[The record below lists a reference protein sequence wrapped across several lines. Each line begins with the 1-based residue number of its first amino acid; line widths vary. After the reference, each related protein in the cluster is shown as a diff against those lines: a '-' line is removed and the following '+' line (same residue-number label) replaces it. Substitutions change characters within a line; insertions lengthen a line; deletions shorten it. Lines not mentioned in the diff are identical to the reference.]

1 MNNWAICL
9 QILFILNVLL
19 IHSES
24 KISTITLNE
33 SAKKRN
39 QTLYT
44 QLNSWGEETDEGQN
58 LKIIPKSKAKG
69 KVKLNN
75 SFSNGIMAFLHS
87 DIAKVLN
94 KYYIHKAYKVKNYKL
109 KDMHADGI
117 R

>member
-1 MNNWAICL
+1 MNNWATCL

-33 SAKKRN
+33 LAKKRN
-39 QTLYT
+39 LTLYT

-58 LKIIPKSKAKG
+58 LKIIPKSKARG

-75 SFSNGIMAFLHS
+75 SFSNGIAFLHS
-87 DIAKVLN
+87 DIASVKLILHSQS
-94 KYYIHKAYKVKNYKL
+94 IHASYKL
-109 KDMHADGI
+109 KDMQN
-117 R
+117 